1 MKRVFILIFC
11 ALSFVIGTQSVARDK
26 QTYAM
31 SMKVFKIIESA
42 NLLMEENKPAEAIE
56 TLTDALEKRAS
67 KYEKAQLNY
76 LLGSFYY
83 RQSDEA
89 NALVYFE
96 KVIAFKDGMPE
107 LLYQQSLKTLVQMH
121 MVQENYAKAREFAL
135 ILVDVGEL
143 PQPDNYA
150 LLAQA
155 NYKLERWPEA
165 LAAANI
171 ALSLEMQ
178 AGKTPTENT
187 LLLINA
193 VHFEQK
199 SMEEMVGVLE
209 LLIKHYPKASYI
221 LYLSSVYG
229 QLDQQQKQTV
239 LMESLYENG
248 HLDQGSQLRNLAS
261 LYIAEKVPF
270 KGAVLLEKAIES
282 EKVKGTVRNLE
293 MLAQAWRLAAEDD
306 RAIEVLGKAAEISD
320 DGELYLRQAY
330 LQFDKARFKQ
340 AERTIMLSMDKGLEA
355 EKKGEAWLLLGM
367 TRFNLKRFSEAI
379 IACENAREFESSKKL
394 AANWIAYISTEEE
407 KYNAL
412 LSTE

>member
-1 MKRVFILIFC
+1 MMRILLLILCVLTLFTC
-11 ALSFVIGTQSVARDK
+11 VQVSAKDK
-26 QTYAM
+26 KTYAM
-31 SMKVFKIIESA
+31 SMKVFKVIEGA
-42 NLLMEENKPAEAIE
+42 NLLMEENKPSEAIE
-56 TLTDALEKRAS
+56 TLKDALEKRAS

-83 RQSDEA
+83 RQSDEK
-89 NALVYFE
+89 NALAYFE
-96 KVIAFKDGMPE
+96 KVTAFKDGMPE
-107 LLYQQSLKTLVQMH
+107 LLYKQSLKTLVQMH
-121 MVQENYAKAREFAL
+121 MVQENYAKAREYAL
-135 ILVDVGEL
+135 ILVEVGEL
-143 PQPDNYA
+143 PEPDNYA

-155 NYKLERWPEA
+155 NYKLQMWPEA
-165 LAAANI
+165 LGAAKT
-171 ALSLEMQ
+171 ALSLETD
-178 AGKTPTENT
+178 AGKKPTENT

-193 VHFEQK
+193 VYFEQK
-199 SMEEMVGVLE
+199 SMNDMVGVLE
-209 LLIKHYPKASYI
+209 LLIKHYPKASYV

-229 QLDQQQKQTV
+229 QLEQQQKQTV

-282 EKVKGTVRNLE
+282 EKIEGSVRNLE
-293 MLAQAWRLAAEDD
+293 MLAQAWRLAAEDN
-306 RAIEVLGKAAEISD
+306 RAIDVLGKAAALSD
-320 DGELYLRQAY
+320 DGNLYLRQAY
-330 LQFDKARFKQ
+330 LQFDKARFKDT
-340 AERTIMLSMDKGLEA
+340 ERTILLSMDKGLDE